1 MFYSSMVTVATPQDQ
16 ASAASGPKAVPQPDA
31 TNSPPKPVRPPAPR
45 STTRGR
51 HVLVLASFVLMVVLP
66 TLVAAWFLWVR
77 AADQYASNLG
87 FSVRREETSSA
98 LELLGGITALSG
110 SSSTDTDILYK
121 FLQSQDLVRR
131 IHTQLDLA
139 AIWSHPAAAND
150 FVFGYDTEG
159 TIEDL
164 LSHWKRMVK
173 IYYDSASGLIDL
185 RVLSFDP
192 DDSRR
197 IAEAIFAESTAMIN
211 ELSAIAREDAIRY
224 ARADLES
231 AVERLKTARQVITEY
246 RNRTQI
252 VDPTMDTQG
261 QIGLVNTLQGQLAEA
276 MIELDLLSETTR
288 STDPRIETANRRIRV
303 IEARIA
309 AERQKVGI
317 GTASGNGEA
326 FADLVGEYER
336 LVVDREFAEQSYTA
350 SLAAY
355 DAALAEARRQS
366 RYLAAHIRPTL
377 AERAEYPER
386 FILLAVTGLFL
397 FLIWSVVVLVAYS
410 LRDRR

>member
-1 MFYSSMVTVATPQDQ
+1 MFYSSMVTVSTPQEQ
-16 ASAASGPKAVPQPDA
+16 ASVSSGPNPAPKPDPA
-31 TNSPPKPVRPPAPR
+31 KTEAKPVRPPAPKSAPR
-45 STTRGR
+45 PR
-51 HVLVLASFVLMVVLP
+51 HIAILISFVLMVILP
-66 TLVAAWFLWVR
+66 TLLAAWFLWVR

-131 IHTQLDLA
+131 IDAQLDLV
-139 AIWSHPAAAND
+139 AIWSHPAAADD
-150 FVFGYDTEG
+150 FVFGYDADG

-173 IYYDSASGLIDL
+173 IYYDSTSGLIDL

-192 DDSRR
+192 ADSRR
-197 IAEAIFAESTAMIN
+197 IAEAIFAESTEMIN
-211 ELSAIAREDAIRY
+211 DLSAIAREDAIRY
-224 ARADLES
+224 ARDDLES
-231 AVERLKTARQVITEY
+231 AVERLKSARQVITEY

-261 QIGLVNTLQGQLAEA
+261 QMGLVNTLQGQLAEA

-288 STDPRIETANRRIRV
+288 STDPRIESANRRIRV
-303 IEARIA
+303 IETRIA

-317 GTASGNGEA
+317 GSEVSNGQA

-336 LVVDREFAEQSYTA
+336 LVVDREFAEASYTA

-386 FILLAVTGLFL
+386 FILLALTGLFL
-397 FLIWSVVVLVAYS
+397 FLIWSVLALLAYS

>member
-1 MFYSSMVTVATPQDQ
+1 MVTVATPQEQ
-16 ASAASGPKAVPQPDA
+16 ASATSGPKAVPEPD
-31 TNSPPKPVRPPAPR
+31 TSKPQPKPVRPPAPR
-45 STTRGR
+45 SAARAR
-51 HVLVLASFVLMVVLP
+51 HVLILASFVLMVVLP
-66 TLVAAWFLWVR
+66 TLIAAWFLWVR

-131 IHTQLDLA
+131 IHSQLDLA
-139 AIWSHPAAAND
+139 AIWSHPAAADD
-150 FVFGYDTEG
+150 FIFGYDTQG

-192 DDSRR
+192 EDSRR

-224 ARADLES
+224 ARADLEG

-288 STDPRIETANRRIRV
+288 STDPRIEAANRRIRV

-317 GTASGNGEA
+317 GSATGNGQA

-397 FLIWSVVVLVAYS
+397 FLIWSVLVLVAYS

>member
-1 MFYSSMVTVATPQDQ
+1 M
-16 ASAASGPKAVPQPDA
+16 
-31 TNSPPKPVRPPAPR
+31 
-45 STTRGR
+45 
-51 HVLVLASFVLMVVLP
+51 LVLASFVLMVVLP

-192 DDSRR
+192 QDSRR